1 MADPALKAD
10 LQLVFSCWS
19 FKLNLLLEFFHTE
32 CRCMYMGEAK
42 RTARSLQ
49 LTDIH
54 WLARAGVNI
63 TSAKLQNK
71 EKYLPPIL
79 KKDLSGVTKAPA
91 IPHLRP
97 NDSEALLS

>member
-1 MADPALKAD
+1 
-10 LQLVFSCWS
+10 
-19 FKLNLLLEFFHTE
+19 
-32 CRCMYMGEAK
+32 MGEVK
-42 RTARSLQ
+42 RTARSLK
-49 LTDIH
+49 LTNIH

-79 KKDLSGVTKAPA
+79 KDLLGVTKAPA